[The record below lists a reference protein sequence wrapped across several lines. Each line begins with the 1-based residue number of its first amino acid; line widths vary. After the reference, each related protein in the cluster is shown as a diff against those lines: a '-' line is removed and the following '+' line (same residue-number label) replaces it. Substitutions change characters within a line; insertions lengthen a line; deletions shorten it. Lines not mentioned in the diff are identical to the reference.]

1 MKLIKHWARVF
12 ETAYS
17 LGLVLPDGY
26 GLHWVD
32 GTKTIHSLD
41 ETGKLAYYTAV
52 LFFYYLIVSC
62 DSFFLAVALCPSVCV
77 CVCHRSVFYRNGWTN
92 RAVFFCMRASF
103 HLCCKEIQVPSVIKV
118 LPSGTLLQTLDLGK
132 IATAYR
138 SSKRVINLA
147 RERWRCSQRDKLDRR
162 RSTKLTIPPSS
173 DVRPL

>member
-32 GTKTIHSLD
+32 GTKSIHSLD
-41 ETGKLAYYTAV
+41 ETGILAYYCCIV
-52 LFFYYLIVSC
+52 LLPYRFLWQFFSSRGPL
-62 DSFFLAVALCPSVCV
+62 SVCLCLCLSQV
-77 CVCHRSVFYRNGWTN
+77 GVLSKRLNESGC
-92 RAVFFCMRASF
+92 FFCMRASF
-103 HLCCKEIQVPSVIKV
+103 HLCCKEIQVPSVIRV

-147 RERWRCSQRDKLDRR
+147 RERWRCSERDKLDRR
-162 RSTKLTIPPSS
+162 RSTKFTIPPSS

>member
-1 MKLIKHWARVF
+1 VF

-62 DSFFLAVALCPSVCV
+62 DSFFSSHGPLSVC
-77 CVCHRSVFYRNGWTN
+77 
-92 RAVFFCMRASF
+92 
-103 HLCCKEIQVPSVIKV
+103 LCLCLSQVGV
-118 LPSGTLLQTLDLGK
+118 L
-132 IATAYR
+132 
-138 SSKRVINLA
+138 SKRLNESGCFFAWEL
-147 RERWRCSQRDKLDRR
+147 L
-162 RSTKLTIPPSS
+162 STCV
-173 DVRPL
+173 VRKFRYLQ